1 MIILTAMGHPKSSA
15 RVSCKRKEVAGS
27 QLRCSAFPLLVGT
40 DILDNKCSWN
50 VNIALQQATPEQRQ
64 VLEENYGK
72 KDASNEA
79 KVKEVFN
86 AKNIDVEGRF
96 KKYEAE
102 SHERLMTMIN
112 SLEETQGLKKQVF
125 VEFLNKVYKRTK

>member
-1 MIILTAMGHPKSSA
+1 M
-15 RVSCKRKEVAGS
+15 
-27 QLRCSAFPLLVGT
+27 
-40 DILDNKCSWN
+40 DD
-50 VNIALQQATPEQRQ
+50 
-64 VLEENYGK
+64 NYGK
-72 KDASNEA
+72 KDAQSEA

-102 SHERLMTMIN
+102 SHERLMGMIN
-112 SLEETQGLKKQVF
+112 SLEEKEGLKKQVF

>member
-1 MIILTAMGHPKSSA
+1 
-15 RVSCKRKEVAGS
+15 VSCIDLVKISCHS
-27 QLRCSAFPLLVGT
+27 QCSPLIVGT

-50 VNIALQQATPEQRQ
+50 VNIALENATPEQRQ
-64 VLEENYGK
+64 ILEENYGK
-72 KDASNEA
+72 KNATSEA
-79 KVKEVFN
+79 KVKELFK

-102 SHERLMTMIN
+102 SHEKLMGMIN
-112 SLEETQGLKKQVF
+112 GLEEKEGLKKQVF

>member
-1 MIILTAMGHPKSSA
+1 MCSEGIRYFERGVDDRNSPMIQS
-15 RVSCKRKEVAGS
+15 
-27 QLRCSAFPLLVGT
+27 VGT

-50 VNIALQQATPEQRQ
+50 VNIALANATKEQRQ
-64 VLEENYGK
+64 ILDENYGK
-72 KDASNEA
+72 KDAQSEA

-102 SHERLMTMIN
+102 SHQRLMKMIDG
-112 SLEETQGLKKQVF
+112 LQEKDGLKKQVF